1 MSLPWRRTPTREDYL
16 LENFTSKFLLF
27 TLIWL
32 ESSDLNLCSTNRFE
46 IWKQNKK
53 FKYSRAPSKQLGVW
67 RGLVR
72 HVSFRQDYPK
82 TKTPKAT
89 KIHFLLFW
97 ANLNTTEHYKP
108 INVTGNLP
116 NSQTQDSRLYFSL
129 LRFPVPCISNPH
141 WSLAFLNV
149 FLRHAQLDKVI
160 SNSINKWPL
169 IFCLPNWENCTWT
182 SPRRSL
188 APDEKTGKFLTTE
201 N

>member
-32 ESSDLNLCSTNRFE
+32 ESSDLNLSSANRFE

-89 KIHFLLFW
+89 KIHFLSFW
-97 ANLNTTEHYKP
+97 ANLTTTEHYKTV
-108 INVTGNLP
+108 NVTGNLP
-116 NSQTQDSRLYFSL
+116 NSSKR
-129 LRFPVPCISNPH
+129 RI
-141 WSLAFLNV
+141 LAFIFPFFVSQSLV
-149 FLRHAQLDKVI
+149 FQK
-160 SNSINKWPL
+160 
-169 IFCLPNWENCTWT
+169 T
-182 SPRRSL
+182 S
-188 APDEKTGKFLTTE
+188 GKHPKQIHIET
-201 N
+201 